1 MKSNIPENVVTVL
14 KEIGM
19 THDQAGW
26 NCHGTYVLLHKA
38 LEKVAVARK
47 ITFDQPKVLE
57 SDSGKRIASLLVSGH
72 MGDKSEWSIGEA
84 SPSNNKNSYPFAMAE
99 IFMQFMP
106 TTDNRAD
113 LVGFWKNNKK
123 ALDSLKE
130 LSAKD
135 YEDVEVAFK
144 KRAEEIITDKG
155 ENDGK

>member
-1 MKSNIPENVVTVL
+1 
-14 KEIGM
+14 
-19 THDQAGW
+19 
-26 NCHGTYVLLHKA
+26 
-38 LEKVAVARK
+38 
-47 ITFDQPKVLE
+47 
-57 SDSGKRIASLLVSGH
+57 
-72 MGDKSEWSIGEA
+72 
-84 SPSNNKNSYPFAMAE
+84 
-99 IFMQFMP
+99 MQFMP